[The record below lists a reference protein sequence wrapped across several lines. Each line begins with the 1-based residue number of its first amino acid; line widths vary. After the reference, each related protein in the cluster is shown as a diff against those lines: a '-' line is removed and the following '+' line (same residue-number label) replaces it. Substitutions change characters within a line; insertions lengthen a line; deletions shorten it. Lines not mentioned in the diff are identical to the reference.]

1 MSQVPNPTPPK
12 LDVCVCTFRRA
23 SLSETLS
30 SLGEQVGLDEPLSV
44 IVADND
50 QAPSARSI
58 VETFTGHP
66 RLHIRYVHAPAQN
79 ISLAR
84 NACLDHARAP
94 VIAFIDDDEIARPD
108 WAMRLLDALARQS
121 ADIVLGDVDA
131 VYPKIGPAWL
141 AEADL
146 HSIRPT
152 VLADGRIVTGYT
164 CNCAFRRE
172 VIEGVRFDLSLGR
185 SGGEDTEF
193 FARLSRSGAK
203 IGHAPQARLLEQVRP
218 ERANLAWLLKRSF
231 RAGQTHAR
239 LVLDAKAG
247 RIRSASLSAVKLA
260 YCGLAVLGQL
270 GSAAK
275 WRRSAVR
282 GALHAGVVAR
292 LIGLRDL
299 QLY

>member
-193 FARLSRSGAK
+193 FARLSRLGAK

-218 ERANLAWLLKRSF
+218 ERANLTWLLKRSF
-231 RAGQTHAR
+231 RAAR
-239 LVLDAKAG
+239 ASGPRRQGWADQIGEPFGGEACLLRPGRSWPAG
-247 RIRSASLSAVKLA
+247 LSR
-260 YCGLAVLGQL
+260 QM
-270 GSAAK
+270 AAK
-275 WRRSAVR
+275 CGQRRAARRGR
-282 GALHAGVVAR
+282 GAFSR
-292 LIGLRDL
+292 SS
-299 QLY
+299 